1 MNPFFFL
8 TKQGR
13 LRRKPFLAVTGGL
26 TLLTGAVAIGLSL
39 AWPRLS
45 PLFAG
50 LQAVGLAIAVY
61 VLASRIVNV
70 KRPAASDSLS
80 APTGLVD
87 ELTRTLNRRGISSSL
102 IEAMAQSQRYGT
114 PLSLASLR
122 IDGAE
127 ALAERL
133 GSEAEGS
140 VLEGAAAVLAE
151 GLRLPDRLGRYQDR
165 EFLVVLPQT
174 HAQQAQLVADRLRIA
189 VGAAALAIKGEEV
202 TVTLSAGV
210 AEFGRGQDLERFL
223 DNAHE
228 ALYEAERA
236 GGNQVRVYK
245 PLRAKGAS

>member
-13 LRRKPFLAVTGGL
+13 LRRKPFLAVTGALALGA
-26 TLLTGAVAIGLSL
+26 GAVAIGFSVV
-39 AWPRLS
+39 WPDLS
-45 PLFAG
+45 PLFAI
-50 LQAVGLAIAVY
+50 LQAAGLAVAVY
-61 VLASRIVNV
+61 VLAARIVNV
-70 KRPAASDSLS
+70 KRPAGADSL
-80 APTGLVD
+80 APPTGLVD
-87 ELTRTLNRRGISSSL
+87 ELTRALNRRGITSSL

-122 IDGAE
+122 IDGTE
-127 ALAERL
+127 ALTERL
-133 GSEAEGS
+133 GSEAES
-140 VLEGAAAVLAE
+140 AILEGAAAVLAE
-151 GLRLPDRLGRYQDR
+151 ALRLPDRLGRYQDR

-174 HAQQAQLVADRLRIA
+174 HAEQAQLVAERLRVA
-189 VGAAALAIKGEEV
+189 VAAAPITIKGEEV

-228 ALYEAERA
+228 ALYEAERV
-236 GGNQVRVYK
+236 GGNHVCAYK

>member
-26 TLLTGAVAIGLSL
+26 TLVTGLAAIGLSL
-39 AWPRLS
+39 VWPDLS
-45 PLFAG
+45 LLFAV
-50 LQAVGLAIAVY
+50 LQAVGLAIALY
-61 VLASRIVNV
+61 VFASRIVNV
-70 KRPAASDSLS
+70 KRPTVSDGLS

-87 ELTRTLNRRGISSSL
+87 ELTRALNRRGITSSL

-127 ALAERL
+127 ALAGRL
-133 GSEAEGS
+133 GPEAEDS

-151 GLRLPDRLGRYQDR
+151 ALRLPDRLGRYHDR

-174 HAQQAQLVADRLRIA
+174 HVEQAQLVAERLRAA
-189 VGAAALAIKGEEV
+189 VGATSLAVKGEAV

-236 GGNQVRVYK
+236 GGNQVCAYK